1 MAPTTEPAAMVT
13 EVAPVE
19 DPKESSGVKE
29 VKKKK
34 AGMKKKESDV
44 DYVAL
49 EKKIAEIKSNAAG
62 SSAEKLLSE
71 TLEELLALEKTYR
84 LQADLKATSTCGVAV
99 VQVRL
104 PLSQP
109 VSGSRPPRTIA
120 DALFPFQACF
130 EARQW
135 KLLNEHVILISKR
148 RAQLKQAVGATVKE
162 AIGYLDSTPDEETKV
177 ELIKTL
183 TSVTE
188 GKIYLELERAR
199 LTRKLA
205 DILEARG
212 KIDEAATA
220 LQEVAVETFGVMAK
234 TEKIAFI
241 LEQVRLCLKKEDFI
255 RAFILVK
262 KITPRAF
269 TEKRLVSDGKSEG
282 GEKKEMA
289 MDGTTAAPPDKGI
302 PSLEE
307 LKLVYYDHLIA
318 YYKHVGD
325 ALEMCRCYQN
335 IYDTPCIKKDA
346 SKWPEVLKKVCW
358 YVVLAPSG
366 PMQNTILHN
375 VYEDENLAKIQV
387 YEKLLRIFV
396 KTDIVEWIEVE
407 TQFGPEM
414 MEQSEIFTQSD
425 KGQEN
430 RDIFKRRVVEKN
442 ILVVACYYTHL
453 QLTRLADILKIDVEE
468 AEKYLCALVTAG
480 TIKAKI
486 DRPRGVVIFGT
497 KAKPDEVLSKWSGN
511 ISWLLDVLEKS
522 AHLIQKECQTHKVS
536 VPSMKM

>member
-1 MAPTTEPAAMVT
+1 MGKSCGGERRRGKMAPTTEPAAMVT

-19 DPKESSGVKE
+19 DPKESSG
-29 VKKKK
+29 
-34 AGMKKKESDV
+34 
-44 DYVAL
+44 
-49 EKKIAEIKSNAAG
+49 
-62 SSAEKLLSE
+62 
-71 TLEELLALEKTYR
+71 
-84 LQADLKATSTCGVAV
+84 
-99 VQVRL
+99 
-104 PLSQP
+104 
-109 VSGSRPPRTIA
+109 
-120 DALFPFQACF
+120 
-130 EARQW
+130 
-135 KLLNEHVILISKR
+135 
-148 RAQLKQAVGATVKE
+148 
-162 AIGYLDSTPDEETKV
+162 
-177 ELIKTL
+177 
-183 TSVTE
+183 
-188 GKIYLELERAR
+188 
-199 LTRKLA
+199 
-205 DILEARG
+205 
-212 KIDEAATA
+212 
-220 LQEVAVETFGVMAK
+220 
-234 TEKIAFI
+234 
-241 LEQVRLCLKKEDFI
+241 
-255 RAFILVK
+255 
-262 KITPRAF
+262 
-269 TEKRLVSDGKSEG
+269 
-282 GEKKEMA
+282 
-289 MDGTTAAPPDKGI
+289 
-302 PSLEE
+302 LEE

-511 ISWLLDVLEKS
+511 ISRLLDVLEKS

-536 VPSMKM
+536 VPSMK